1 MQIQKGMMQRA
12 LFVFA
17 IAIAIALPG
26 TAQVSAPADL
36 STSAQTSAV
45 TSAVTSASPGVAAP
59 TTTSATPAALSPS
72 ALPALS
78 DAQLLRLL
86 RAGGL
91 VVYFRHTATDFSR
104 NDQAM
109 KSLDDCANQRAL
121 TQQGRTQ
128 ARQIGVHWKRLK
140 IPAGQV
146 LASPYCRTREV
157 AQLMFGR
164 YERSSDVRG
173 GPIEDGNERYAG
185 LKRLLSTTPSPP
197 STNLVISSHGNPYQ
211 AVVGA
216 GTPYMA
222 EGEAAV
228 IRPQGDG
235 RWEVLAR
242 IKADEWTRFK

>member
-17 IAIAIALPG
+17 IAIALPA
-26 TAQVSAPADL
+26 TAQISAPANL
-36 STSAQTSAV
+36 STSAPTSAP
-45 TSAVTSASPGVAAP
+45 TSASPGAAAP
-59 TTTSATPAALSPS
+59 TTPSATPAALTPP

-78 DAQLLRLL
+78 DAGLLRLL

-121 TQQGRTQ
+121 TQQGRAQ
-128 ARQIGVHWKRLK
+128 ARQIGAHWKRLK

-197 STNLVISSHGNPYQ
+197 SANLVISSHGNPYQ

-228 IRPQGDG
+228 IRPQGEG